1 MGRETDVPDTDW
13 RTVRVSALAPEAAT
27 AIAAIDPDVVH
38 SWYWVFEE
46 MRVSTD
52 RDGRGDLYEFVP
64 IALLHQERA
73 LPEGEA
79 GETVRVVPGKLTLMG
94 TVVPVDD
101 QEPQRPSDAEEARW
115 ITSALAYLP
124 DGIRMLS
131 ATGAL
136 STRLNS
142 LLLQRHTGSS
152 STRVKLGRY
161 DLGRIVPVSNYTRG
175 FDLGPWEFKRE
186 T

>member
-1 MGRETDVPDTDW
+1 MPDTDW
-13 RTVRVSALAPEAAT
+13 RTVGVSALAPEAAT
-27 AIAAIDPDVVH
+27 AIAAIDPDVIH
-38 SWYWVFEE
+38 SWYWIFDE
-46 MRVSTD
+46 MLASTD

-64 IALLHQERA
+64 VALLHQERA
-73 LPEGEA
+73 LPEGEE
-79 GETVRVVPGKLTLMG
+79 GEKVRVVPGKLTLMG

-101 QEPQRPSDAEEARW
+101 QEPQRPSDAEEERW
-115 ITSALAYLP
+115 STVSVSYLP
-124 DGIRMLS
+124 DGIRTVR

-142 LLLQRHTGSS
+142 LLLQRHADGP
-152 STRVKLGRY
+152 STRVKLGRF
-161 DLGRIVPVSNYTRG
+161 DSGKVVPISNYTRG